1 MGRKAIGMMCAVF
14 AAGMCF
20 GGTINV
26 AAGET
31 LELDLRECQVTNV
44 ADSVITLGAGATLKL
59 VESTPS
65 STAGSPSCLP
75 TLGLWSDQPRRVP
88 RSSRRSTPR

>member
-1 MGRKAIGMMCAVF
+1 MGRKSIWMVCAVF

-20 GGTINV
+20 GETITV

-31 LELDLRECQVTNV
+31 LELDLRESQVTNA

-65 STAGSPSCLP
+65 STAGFAGTPTRSRSLP
-75 TLGLWSDQPRRVP
+75 GTATSAYAPISIG
-88 RSSRRSTPR
+88 T

>member
-1 MGRKAIGMMCAVF
+1 MRRLAARATVAAVAMACMGAT
-14 AAGMCF
+14 
-20 GGTINV
+20 GGTIDV

-31 LELDLRECQVTNV
+31 LELDLRECQVTNA

-65 STAGSPSCLP
+65 STAGFAVYAMSGGG
-75 TLGLWSDQPRRVP
+75 LGAPISIG
-88 RSSRRSTPR
+88 T

>member
-1 MGRKAIGMMCAVF
+1 MRRLAAQVTAIAVAMACMG
-14 AAGMCF
+14 AAGE
-20 GGTINV
+20 TITV

-31 LELDLRECQVTNV
+31 LELDLRESQVTNA

-65 STAGSPSCLP
+65 STATPTRLRSLP
-75 TLGLWSDQPRRVP
+75 GTATSACAPISIG
-88 RSSRRSTPR
+88 T

>member
-20 GGTINV
+20 GETITV
-26 AAGET
+26 ADGET

-44 ADSVITLGAGATLKL
+44 EGTVVSLGEGATLKL

-65 STAGSPSCLP
+65 STAGFA
-75 TLGLWSDQPRRVP
+75 
-88 RSSRRSTPR
+88 SSLAPHTTFSG